1 MSVPIYQVDAFANRP
16 FRGNPAAIC
25 LLAEE
30 ADPDWMQDVAAE
42 MNLAE
47 TAFVRPLQNGFELR
61 WFTPIFE
68 VDLCGHATLAAAH
81 VLWTESIVDLE
92 ATITFHTRSG
102 PLTCRRDGRLIELDF
117 PATPPEPVDAAHE
130 LLAALGISEASY
142 IGRSPFDKV
151 VVVDSEELVRS
162 LEPDFARLAEF
173 PMRGV
178 IVSAALEN
186 SEFDFISR
194 FFAPAAGVN
203 EDPVTGSAHCC
214 LGPYWAQILGKSDML
229 AFQASKRG
237 GVVQVRVRDDRILLG
252 GEAVTIM
259 KGELI

>member
-117 PATPPEPVDAAHE
+117 PATPPEPVDA
-130 LLAALGISEASY
+130 
-142 IGRSPFDKV
+142 FD
-151 VVVDSEELVRS
+151 
-162 LEPDFARLAEF
+162 
-173 PMRGV
+173 
-178 IVSAALEN
+178 
-186 SEFDFISR
+186 
-194 FFAPAAGVN
+194 
-203 EDPVTGSAHCC
+203 
-214 LGPYWAQILGKSDML
+214 
-229 AFQASKRG
+229 
-237 GVVQVRVRDDRILLG
+237 
-252 GEAVTIM
+252 
-259 KGELI
+259 